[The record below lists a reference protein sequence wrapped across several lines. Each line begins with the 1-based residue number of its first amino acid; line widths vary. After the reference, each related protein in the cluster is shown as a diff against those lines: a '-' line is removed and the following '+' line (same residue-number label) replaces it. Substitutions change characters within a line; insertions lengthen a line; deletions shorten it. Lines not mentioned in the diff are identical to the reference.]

1 MSDERQEAV
10 VVAEEAEQTKEMER
24 VRGNSSSSK
33 RSEPVDLVKEEEED
47 GEDWFDALLRK
58 LGHPFTVDEKGRSV
72 PDPDWCPYAH
82 GDPRHV
88 LYVDRRN
95 TPDVDMFA
103 FILGQMYKPEEFV
116 DLSLKI
122 SVCGLVGT
130 TGKWKPFN
138 YINGISNDLSGKYDM
153 VPNNLVLYP
162 MMFEKRRWYH
172 CNILGCKR
180 LNDSTGEHS
189 TQQRFFVEL
198 IINGGFI
205 YHVLS
210 CTKVDG
216 DIDNNLCIACPP
228 NSGIVHPPAE
238 PRRKGWVKW
247 ASHGLVEP
255 TLVLFAI
262 FFHVDDLDS
271 LLMTVERE
279 KLKKKESEEFQS
291 CRYFPLYFVYLVKYS
306 ALIDIIFID
315 SLEVGVEVV
324 TALEITAVLLV
335 RDLRDLLSTS
345 PSPPLTAAFSSAASV
360 WLFAS
365 SPPAGVQS
373 GAAVPSIVV
382 VGRRLLHQHREVI
395 AVLVPSSVSAADHR
409 SAADTVDPKLSTVAV
424 GPAVPCHRCSHRLR
438 SSSPPSGSRG
448 GAAPRPPLRCRRF
461 PPKHRRHRRP
471 EDRRRHPSSFAVV
484 QATGE
489 FAEPSSTRWCPPF
502 APPCRRSPAST
513 RCRAAAGDDI
523 IADVS
528 TLSAVD
534 PW

>member
-103 FILGQMYKPEEFV
+103 FILGQIPV
-116 DLSLKI
+116 DDADDREK
-122 SVCGLVGT
+122 
-130 TGKWKPFN
+130 
-138 YINGISNDLSGKYDM
+138 GIWNASMVYMRAQNMSSEYDM

-228 NSGIVHPPAE
+228 NSGIVHPPAGGFICGVS
-238 PRRKGWVKW
+238 KDQK
-247 ASHGLVEP
+247 
-255 TLVLFAI
+255 I
-262 FFHVDDLDS
+262 F
-271 LLMTVERE
+271 
-279 KLKKKESEEFQS
+279 K
-291 CRYFPLYFVYLVKYS
+291 
-306 ALIDIIFID
+306 
-315 SLEVGVEVV
+315 
-324 TALEITAVLLV
+324 
-335 RDLRDLLSTS
+335 
-345 PSPPLTAAFSSAASV
+345 
-360 WLFAS
+360 
-365 SPPAGVQS
+365 
-373 GAAVPSIVV
+373 VP
-382 VGRRLLHQHREVI
+382 
-395 AVLVPSSVSAADHR
+395 
-409 SAADTVDPKLSTVAV
+409 
-424 GPAVPCHRCSHRLR
+424 
-438 SSSPPSGSRG
+438 
-448 GAAPRPPLRCRRF
+448 F
-461 PPKHRRHRRP
+461 Y
-471 EDRRRHPSSFAVV
+471 
-484 QATGE
+484 
-489 FAEPSSTRWCPPF
+489 
-502 APPCRRSPAST
+502 
-513 RCRAAAGDDI
+513 
-523 IADVS
+523 
-528 TLSAVD
+528 
-534 PW
+534 